1 MATDAT
7 PGTSG
12 SNLEERLAQLEA
24 GLAQKDAEITAFRAR
39 TAQNPPPTVEVPPVV
54 HTTAPATQP
63 TTLIPE
69 AVQQMITETFKALQ
83 LGATANSSTGYQ
95 KAYPVYI
102 DLVPFPPNYQQ
113 PQFSHFD
120 GTGSPTEHIAHF
132 LSQCGDTAQSG
143 PFLMR
148 QFVQTLRKAAFTW
161 YSKLPPRKIE
171 NWDQMERAFLQ
182 RFYSTQKS
190 VGITKLTQTTQ
201 RNSEE
206 AADFI
211 TRWRNLSLHCPQ
223 SISEREAIRMCMN
236 NLKRDSPST
245 GCQTRNLQGLILP
258 GDRYI
263 EFSRS

>member
-24 GLAQKDAEITAFRAR
+24 GPAQKDAEITAFRAR

-83 LGATANSSTGYQ
+83 LGATARPIQVQGIRKPILRTSTLCRFHQ
-95 KAYPVYI
+95 TTS
-102 DLVPFPPNYQQ
+102 
-113 PQFSHFD
+113 QFSHFD

-143 PFLMR
+143 PLLMR

-161 YSKLPPRKIE
+161 YSKLPPRKIVGSIKWSALSF
-171 NWDQMERAFLQ
+171 NA
-182 RFYSTQKS
+182 ST
-190 VGITKLTQTTQ
+190 
-201 RNSEE
+201 
-206 AADFI
+206 A
-211 TRWRNLSLHCPQ
+211 
-223 SISEREAIRMCMN
+223 
-236 NLKRDSPST
+236 LKRASAS
-245 GCQTRNLQGLILP
+245 L
-258 GDRYI
+258 
-263 EFSRS
+263 S

>member
-95 KAYPVYI
+95 KAYPAYI

-143 PFLMR
+143 PLLMR

-190 VGITKLTQTTQ
+190 VGITELTQTTQ
-201 RNSEE
+201 RNSEA

-223 SISEREAIRMCMN
+223 SISEREAIRA
-236 NLKRDSPST
+236 
-245 GCQTRNLQGLILP
+245 
-258 GDRYI
+258 
-263 EFSRS
+263 

>member
-95 KAYPVYI
+95 KAYPAYI

-143 PFLMR
+143 PLLMSSS
-148 QFVQTLRKAAFTW
+148 
-161 YSKLPPRKIE
+161 SKL
-171 NWDQMERAFLQ
+171 F
-182 RFYSTQKS
+182 SC
-190 VGITKLTQTTQ
+190 
-201 RNSEE
+201 
-206 AADFI
+206 
-211 TRWRNLSLHCPQ
+211 LH
-223 SISEREAIRMCMN
+223 
-236 NLKRDSPST
+236 LV
-245 GCQTRNLQGLILP
+245 
-258 GDRYI
+258 
-263 EFSRS
+263 